1 MSKNLILFGPPG
13 AGKGTQAAILTNIFN
28 IPQLSTGD
36 MLRAEVASKSDLGIL
51 ADKIMKE
58 GGLVSDKIIIAMIEN
73 RITYP
78 DCRNG
83 FMLDGFPR
91 TVTQAEALDV
101 MLANSGKQI
110 DFVIEIQVPDSE
122 LLKRSENRKKEALSK
137 GEQPRAD
144 DNPEVFSKRLK
155 TYWEQTAPVL
165 PYYKSKGLHFAVNG
179 TKSIDEVTDAIK
191 AIIDQK
197 ARAIA

>member
-13 AGKGTQAAILTNIFN
+13 AGKGTQAGILTNIYN

-36 MLRAEVASKSDLGIL
+36 MLRAEVASKSDLGVL
-51 ADKIMKE
+51 AEKIMKE
-58 GGLVSDKIIIAMIEN
+58 GGLVSDRIIIAMIEN
-73 RITYP
+73 RISLP
-78 DCRNG
+78 DCKNG

-101 MLANSGKQI
+101 MLNNSGKKI
-110 DFVIEIQVPDSE
+110 DYVIEIQVPDSE
-122 LLKRSENRKKEALSK
+122 LLKRSENRKKEAIAK

-144 DNPEVFSKRLK
+144 DNPEVFTKRLK

-165 PYYKSKGLHFAVNG
+165 PYYKSKGLHFAING
-179 TKSIDEVTDAIK
+179 TKSIDEVTEEIK
-191 AIIDQK
+191 SIINQEK
-197 ARAIA
+197 RAIA